1 MANKNY
7 EFPDVDEKYLVY
19 EASLHENEEKERNL
33 AEDIYLQMKGERLE
47 KLAGIPPIKKHRK
60 RKQISKPMLRKY
72 KLFVKKTKEQELN
85 PDAVF
90 MYVPEKRSLL
100 REVMNYSQLKGEGRR
115 IPIDECS
122 DSQVG
127 KAFQNIYNTASKT
140 IR

>member
-1 MANKNY
+1 MFSSDFMANKNY

-90 MYVPEKRSLL
+90 MYVPEKRSFVFAPVLL
-100 REVMNYSQLKGEGRR
+100 
-115 IPIDECS
+115 
-122 DSQVG
+122 
-127 KAFQNIYNTASKT
+127 
-140 IR
+140 